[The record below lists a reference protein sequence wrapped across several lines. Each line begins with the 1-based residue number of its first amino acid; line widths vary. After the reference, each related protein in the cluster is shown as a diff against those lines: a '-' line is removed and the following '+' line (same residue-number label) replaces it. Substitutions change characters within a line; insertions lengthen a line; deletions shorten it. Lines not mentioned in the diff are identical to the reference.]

1 MTIYKKL
8 EEAIRRAPANRT
20 MLVSISPTHPLM
32 PVVRVV
38 EKILGRVP
46 SLDEVLAAAQFF
58 ENEVLTQSQ
67 TADTRGSTS
76 SDLPGGTT
84 TQETQDD
91 DCD

>member
-8 EEAIRRAPANRT
+8 EEALRRAPANRT

-58 ENEVLTQSQ
+58 ENEVLTPSQ
-67 TADTRGSTS
+67 TADTRGPTS
-76 SDLPGGTT
+76 SNPLEPTT
-84 TQETQDD
+84 EKTDDQD
-91 DCD
+91 